1 MSLFFFLVFFLF
13 NNNSFSQEIITVVA
27 QPPEKKITN
36 DILEIPAKILANE
49 KVQITTVVSDK
60 IKKIVF
66 KEGKY
71 VKKNQVLIE
80 LFDDEEQAI
89 KKQILAEVKEAQ
101 LNYERANKLF
111 SKGNIS
117 QTVLDNR
124 MMLKDKLDARLEE
137 INAKINDLKILAPFD
152 GIISVKNF
160 SEGSL
165 VKPGDIITT
174 LYDIKNLKIQ
184 AKVPEKFIN
193 KINNKTTFSLKSSID
208 SNINVKGNVSI
219 IDPLVNDETRTFKI
233 IGIINN
239 PNNLFKPGLMV
250 NLTFK
255 FNDRKSFFVRENAV
269 FNQDNISYVYLVNKK
284 NIISKKKVSVG
295 LRKDG
300 FVEILDGLN
309 SFDLVVHEGINKIKE
324 GTSVEIK

>member
-1 MSLFFFLVFFLF
+1 MKLFFFLIFFLF
-13 NNNSFSQEIITVVA
+13 YSDSFSQQIITVVA

-36 DILEIPAKILANE
+36 DTLKLPAKILANE
-49 KVQITTVVSDK
+49 RVQITTVVSEK
-60 IKKIVF
+60 IKKIIF
-66 KEGKY
+66 KEGKF

-80 LFDDEEQAI
+80 LFDDEERAI

-101 LNYERANKLF
+101 LNYERASKLF

-124 MMLKDKLDARLEE
+124 LMLKDKLNARLDE

-152 GIISVKNF
+152 GITGVKSF

-165 VKPGDIITT
+165 VKPGDVITT

-193 KINNKTTFSLKSSID
+193 KINDKTIFSLRSSID
-208 SNINVKGNVSI
+208 REINVKGNVSI
-219 IDPLVNDETRTFKI
+219 IDPLIDDETRTFKI

-239 PNNLFKPGLMV
+239 PNSLLKPGLMV
-250 NLTFK
+250 DLTFN
-255 FNDRKSFFVRENAV
+255 FNDRESFFIRENAV

-284 NIISKKKVSVG
+284 NTVLKKKVNIG

-300 FVEILDGLN
+300 FVEIIDGLS
-309 SFDLVVHEGINKIKE
+309 SFDLVVYEGINKIKE
-324 GTSVEIK
+324 GTAVKIK

>member
-1 MSLFFFLVFFLF
+1 MNLFFFLIFFLF
-13 NNNSFSQEIITVVA
+13 YSDSFSQQVITVVA

-36 DILEIPAKILANE
+36 DVLKLPAKILANE
-49 KVQITTVVSDK
+49 KVQVTTVVSEK

-66 KEGKY
+66 KEGKF
-71 VKKNQVLIE
+71 VKKNQILIE
-80 LFDDEEQAI
+80 LFDDEEKAI
-89 KKQILAEVKEAQ
+89 KKQILAEVKEAKM
-101 LNYERANKLF
+101 NYERASKLF

-117 QTVLDNR
+117 QTILDNR
-124 MMLKDKLDARLEE
+124 LMLKDKLNARLEE

-152 GIISVKNF
+152 GITGVKSF

-165 VKPGDIITT
+165 VKPGDVITT

-193 KINNKTTFSLKSSID
+193 KINDKTIFSLRSSID
-208 SNINVKGNVSI
+208 NDINVKGNVSI
-219 IDPLVNDETRTFKI
+219 IDPLIDDETRTFKI

-239 PNNLFKPGLMV
+239 PNSLLKPGLMV
-250 NLTFK
+250 DLTFNFK
-255 FNDRKSFFVRENAV
+255 DRESFFIRENAV

-284 NIISKKKVSVG
+284 NTVLKKKVNIG

-300 FVEILDGLN
+300 LVEIIDGLS
-309 SFDLVVHEGINKIKE
+309 SFDLVVYEGINKIKE
-324 GTSVEIK
+324 GTPVEIK

>member
-1 MSLFFFLVFFLF
+1 MKFFFLIFFLF
-13 NNNSFSQEIITVVA
+13 YTDSSSQQIITVVA

-36 DILEIPAKILANE
+36 DILKLPAKILANE
-49 KVQITTVVSDK
+49 KVLITSVVSEK
-60 IKKIVF
+60 IKKIAF
-66 KEGKY
+66 EEGKF

-80 LFDDEEQAI
+80 LIDDEERAI

-124 MMLKDKLDARLEE
+124 LMLKDKLNARLEE
-137 INAKINDLKILAPFD
+137 INAKINDLKVLAPFD
-152 GIISVKNF
+152 GITSVKNF

-165 VKPGDIITT
+165 VQPGEVIAT
-174 LYDIKNLKIQ
+174 LYDIQNLKIQ

-193 KINNKTTFSLKSSID
+193 KINNQSIFYLRSSID
-208 SNINVKGNVSI
+208 NDLNVKGKVSI
-219 IDPLVNDETRTFKI
+219 IDPLIDDETRTFKI
-233 IGIINN
+233 IGIIKN
-239 PNNLFKPGLMV
+239 PNNLLKPGLMV
-250 NLTFK
+250 NLTFN
-255 FNDRKSFFVRENAV
+255 FNDRESFFIRENAV

-284 NIISKKKVSVG
+284 NIVLKKKVNVG

-300 FVEILDGLN
+300 LVEIIDGLN
-309 SFDLVVHEGINKIKE
+309 SFDLVVYEGINKIKE
-324 GTSVEIK
+324 GTSVKIK

>member
-1 MSLFFFLVFFLF
+1 MNFFFFLVFFLF
-13 NNNSFSQEIITVVA
+13 YSDSFSQQVITVVA

-36 DILEIPAKILANE
+36 DVLKLPAKILANE
-49 KVQITTVVSDK
+49 KVQVTTVVSEK
-60 IKKIVF
+60 IKKIIF
-66 KEGKY
+66 KEGKF
-71 VKKNQVLIE
+71 VKKNQILIE
-80 LFDDEEQAI
+80 LFDDEEKAI

-101 LNYERANKLF
+101 MNYERASKLF

-117 QTVLDNR
+117 QTILDNR
-124 MMLKDKLDARLEE
+124 LMLKDKFNARLEE

-152 GIISVKNF
+152 GITGVKNY

-174 LYDIKNLKIQ
+174 LYDIKTLKIQ

-193 KINNKTTFSLKSSID
+193 KINDKTIFFLRSSID
-208 SNINVKGNVSI
+208 SDMIVKGKVSI
-219 IDPLVNDETRTFKI
+219 IDPLIDDETRTFKI

-239 PNNLFKPGLMV
+239 PNSLLKPGLMV
-250 NLTFK
+250 DLTFN
-255 FNDRKSFFVRENAV
+255 FNDRESFFIRENAV

-284 NIISKKKVSVG
+284 NTVLKKKVNIG

-300 FVEILDGLN
+300 LVEIIDGLS
-309 SFDLVVHEGINKIKE
+309 SFDLVVYEGINKIKE
-324 GTSVEIK
+324 GTAVKIK

>member
-1 MSLFFFLVFFLF
+1 MNFFFFLIFFLF
-13 NNNSFSQEIITVVA
+13 YNDSFSQQIITVVA

-36 DILEIPAKILANE
+36 DILKLPAKILANE
-49 KVQITTVVSDK
+49 KVQITTVVSEK

-66 KEGKY
+66 EEGKF

-80 LFDDEEQAI
+80 LFDDEERAI

-124 MMLKDKLDARLEE
+124 LMLKDKLNARLEE
-137 INAKINDLKILAPFD
+137 INAKINDLKVLAPFD
-152 GIISVKNF
+152 GITSVKNF

-165 VKPGDIITT
+165 VQPGEVIAT
-174 LYDIKNLKIQ
+174 LYDIQNLKIQ

-193 KINNKTTFSLKSSID
+193 KINNKSIFYLRSSID
-208 SNINVKGNVSI
+208 NDMNVKGKVSI
-219 IDPLVNDETRTFKI
+219 IDPLIDDETRTFKI
-233 IGIINN
+233 IGIIKN
-239 PNNLFKPGLMV
+239 PNNLLKPGLMV
-250 NLTFK
+250 NLTFN
-255 FNDRKSFFVRENAV
+255 FNDRESFFIRENAV
-269 FNQDNISYVYLVNKK
+269 FNQDNISYVYLVNNK
-284 NIISKKKVSVG
+284 NIVLKKKVNVG

-300 FVEILDGLN
+300 LVEIIDGLS
-309 SFDLVVHEGINKIKE
+309 SFDLVVYEGINKIKE
-324 GTSVEIK
+324 GTSVKIK

>member
-1 MSLFFFLVFFLF
+1 MNLFFFLIFFLF
-13 NNNSFSQEIITVVA
+13 FSDSFSQQAITVVA
-27 QPPEKKITN
+27 QPPEKKITK
-36 DILEIPAKILANE
+36 DVLKLPAKILANE
-49 KVQITTVVSDK
+49 KVQVTTVISEK

-66 KEGKY
+66 KEGKL
-71 VKKNQVLIE
+71 VKKNQILIE
-80 LFDDEEQAI
+80 LFDDEENAI

-101 LNYERANKLF
+101 MNYERASKLF

-117 QTVLDNR
+117 QTILDNR
-124 MMLKDKLDARLEE
+124 LMLKDKLNARLEE

-152 GIISVKNF
+152 GITGVKSF

-165 VKPGDIITT
+165 VKPGDVITT

-193 KINNKTTFSLKSSID
+193 KINDKTIFSLRSSID
-208 SNINVKGNVSI
+208 SDMNIKGKVSI
-219 IDPLVNDETRTFKI
+219 IDPLIDDETRTFKI

-239 PNNLFKPGLMV
+239 PNSLLKPGLMV
-250 NLTFK
+250 NLTFN
-255 FNDRKSFFVRENAV
+255 FNDRESFFIRENAV

-284 NIISKKKVSVG
+284 NTVLKKKVNIG

-300 FVEILDGLN
+300 LVEIIDGLS
-309 SFDLVVHEGINKIKE
+309 SFDLVVYEGINKIKE
-324 GTSVEIK
+324 GTPVKIK

>member
-1 MSLFFFLVFFLF
+1 MKFFFLIFFLF
-13 NNNSFSQEIITVVA
+13 YSNSFSQQIITVVA

-36 DILEIPAKILANE
+36 DTLKLPAKILANE
-49 KVQITTVVSDK
+49 KVQITTVVSEK

-66 KEGKY
+66 KEGKF

-80 LFDDEEQAI
+80 LYDDEEKAI
-89 KKQILAEVKEAQ
+89 KKQILAEVKEAK

-124 MMLKDKLDARLEE
+124 LMLKDKLNARLEE

-165 VKPGDIITT
+165 VMPGDVIST
-174 LYDIKNLKIQ
+174 LYDINNLKIQ
-184 AKVPEKFIN
+184 AKVPEKFVN
-193 KINNKTTFSLKSSID
+193 KINDKTIFSLKSSID
-208 SNINVKGNVSI
+208 SSMNVEGKVSI
-219 IDPLVNDETRTFKI
+219 IDPLVDDETRTFKI

-239 PNNLFKPGLMV
+239 PNYLLKPGLMV
-250 NLTFK
+250 NLTFN
-255 FNDRKSFFVRENAV
+255 FNGRESFFIRENAV
-269 FNQDNISYVYLVNKK
+269 FNQDDISYVYLVNKK
-284 NIISKKKVSVG
+284 NIVLKKKVNVG

-300 FVEILDGLN
+300 LVEIINGLN
-309 SFDLVVHEGINKIKE
+309 SFDLVVYEGINKIKE
-324 GTSVEIK
+324 GTSVKVK